1 MAIRATAAS
10 AVDRNRLR
18 RRTREIVRAFDPAP
32 GNDVVVAATREA
44 AGKNFQDLSSALV
57 TALEKAGVGRRQ

>member
-32 GNDVVVAATREA
+32 GADVVVAASREA
-44 AGKNFQDLSSALV
+44 AGKNFQELSSTLIH
-57 TALEKAGVGRRQ
+57 ALEKAGVRRRQ